1 MCEIVAG
8 FREDWSK
15 ILISIVDISER
26 KKAELIIQNEI
37 TNLRELDQLKNEFI
51 IRTSH
56 ELNTPLVS
64 ICGSVEFLLNYIE
77 EDFSMKSI
85 AHLETIESGGKRL
98 SQLTDNLLDILKIQS
113 HKFELNVETI
123 NLGNIIKKC
132 ISDHNDLAEEREITI
147 STSFQH
153 EFYVKVDEIKIKQ
166 VFNNLISNALKNTP
180 HYGQISI
187 SSEEAQGYINI
198 KFTDTGTGFTEE
210 EKARVFEKLGKI
222 EKYGK
227 GMDIITEGSGLGLY
241 LSKEIVEL
249 HGGKLWLESEGRN
262 KGSTFTVSLPLDEM

>member
-1 MCEIVAG
+1 M
-8 FREDWSK
+8 
-15 ILISIVDISER
+15 
-26 KKAELIIQNEI
+26 
-37 TNLRELDQLKNEFI
+37 RELDELKNEFI

-56 ELNTPLVS
+56 ELKTPLVS
-64 ICGSVEFLLNYIE
+64 ICGSVEFLLNYIK
-77 EDFSMKSI
+77 EDFSLKSRK
-85 AHLETIESGGKRL
+85 HLETINSGGKRL
-98 SQLTDNLLDILKIQS
+98 KQLVENLLDILRIES
-113 HKFELNVETI
+113 RKFELDVENI

-153 EFYVKVDEIKIKQ
+153 EFYVKVDEIKIKK
-166 VFNNLISNALKNTP
+166 VFDNLLSNALKNTP

-187 SSEEAQGYINI
+187 SSEEAQGYINLNI
-198 KFTDTGTGFTEE
+198 TDTGTGFTEE
-210 EKARVFEKLGKI
+210 EKTRIFEKFGKI

-249 HGGKLWLESEGRN
+249 HGGKIWLESEGRN
-262 KGSTFTVSLPLDEM
+262 KGSTFIVSLPIDEK